1 MTEQLLD
8 HLTSTVST
16 RGACSGGVRTSF
28 LLQLKLLQH
37 PHPLLPSLM
46 VMEPWRFLSEPCL
59 LAGKGTSEKVEIK
72 SSSTLEELKSR
83 LKDREGF
90 PQEEQKFIYEG
101 KQLDDGRTL
110 ADYNIQA
117 NRPLTRVR
125 RLRGFGELTEDRFQ
139 IFIKSL
145 TGQTITVMMKS
156 SSTIREVKSE
166 VQTKEGIP
174 PDQQRLIFAGKQ
186 LEEGFILA
194 DYNIQED
201 NTLHLV
207 LRLRGGGGPAIFTL
221 DDDVLDPE
229 YNFDFT
235 DLEDDGEEFERGD
248 MEYIRPYGWN
258 RVALN
263 VKEKYDSTAWLG
275 GTRGGIRTDGVE
287 GEWAVSYHGTKR
299 RFAQQI
305 ASTKYDIAK
314 GDRFMYGRGIYSTPD
329 PEIALLFWRPLK
341 QSDLHKFRLI
351 LTDGEDTFQLLES

>member
-1 MTEQLLD
+1 MTLTMKRRRKSFFFVVSPHHGRFMYGRGIYSTPDPEIALL
-8 HLTSTVST
+8 
-16 RGACSGGVRTSF
+16 F
-28 LLQLKLLQH
+28 
-37 PHPLLPSLM
+37 
-46 VMEPWRFLSEPCL
+46 W
-59 LAGKGTSEKVEIK
+59 
-72 SSSTLEELKSR
+72 
-83 LKDREGF
+83 
-90 PQEEQKFIYEG
+90 
-101 KQLDDGRTL
+101 
-110 ADYNIQA
+110 
-117 NRPLTRVR
+117 RPLKQSDLHKF
-125 RLRGFGELTEDRFQ
+125 RLILTE
-139 IFIKSL
+139 
-145 TGQTITVMMKS
+145 S

-314 GDRFMYGRGIYSTPD
+314 GDRFMYGKGIYSTPD
-329 PEIALLFWRPLK
+329 PEIAENYAQEFKYKGKRYK
-341 QSDLHKFRLI
+341 VI
-351 LTDGEDTFQLLES
+351 LQNRVNMEDTEHVEEEDYYVTKDENNIRPYGILYKEV